1 MNYYSHADIQDIV
14 RSVLAAQTAAP
25 APAPAAPLRANEL
38 GQLIP
43 VEVSARHVHLTQQA
57 VETLF
62 GKGYQL
68 TPKRPLSQPGQYLCE
83 ERVKL
88 VTARGQI
95 DNVAILGPARSDIQ
109 VELSFTD
116 ARTLGVEV
124 PIRLSGDLS
133 GAADVLI
140 VTHLG
145 VVTAQKSAIAAKAHV
160 HMTPEDAKQYGVT
173 DGEHVSIRMGT
184 ERPVTLN
191 DVIVR
196 VSKDY
201 ALAVHIDF
209 DEANAALMRGS
220 NLTGHLI
227 KER

>member
-1 MNYYSHADIQDIV
+1 MNYYSRADIQDIV
-14 RSVLAAQTAAP
+14 RSVLESQRP
-25 APAPAAPLRANEL
+25 PVRPDSP
-38 GQLIP
+38 GKLIP
-43 VEVSARHVHLTQQA
+43 VEISARHVHLTQEA
-57 VETLF
+57 VDTLF

-95 DNVAILGPARSDIQ
+95 DNVAILGPIRSEIQ
-109 VELSFTD
+109 VELSLTD
-116 ARTLGVEV
+116 ARTLGVEA
-124 PIRLSGDLS
+124 PIRLSGDLR
-133 GAADVLI
+133 GAADVLL

-145 VVTAQKSAIAAKAHV
+145 VVTAQKSVIAAKAHV
-160 HMTPEDAKQYGVT
+160 HMTPKDAKDYGVQ
-173 DGEHVSIRMGT
+173 DGERVEIRMGT
-184 ERPVTLN
+184 ERPVTLC

-196 VSKDY
+196 VREDY